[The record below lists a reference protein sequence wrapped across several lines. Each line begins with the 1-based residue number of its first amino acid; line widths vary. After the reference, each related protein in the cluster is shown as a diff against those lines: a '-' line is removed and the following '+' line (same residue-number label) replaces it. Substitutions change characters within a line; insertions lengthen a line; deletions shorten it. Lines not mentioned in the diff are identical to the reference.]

1 MKKLESRFP
10 GKKILVVEDYFINR
24 ELIVEFLQLMDCE
37 VDTAEDGVEAV
48 NAFKANG
55 YDLILMDI
63 QMPKMDGYQATREIR
78 KLEEEGQ
85 RVPIVAV
92 TANAMEGDRE
102 KCLEAGMDEYLS
114 KPIEFEVFE
123 KVLKKF
129 LS

>member
-24 ELIVEFLQLMDCE
+24 ELIVEFLKLMDCE

-63 QMPKMDGYQATREIR
+63 QMPKMDGYQATQEIR

-123 KVLKKF
+123 NVLKKF